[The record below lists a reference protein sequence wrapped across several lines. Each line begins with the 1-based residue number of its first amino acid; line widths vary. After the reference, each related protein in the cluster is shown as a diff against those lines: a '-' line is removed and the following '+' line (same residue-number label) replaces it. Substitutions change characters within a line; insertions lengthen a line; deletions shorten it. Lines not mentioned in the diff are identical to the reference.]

1 MNVNATHFT
10 RVFMKKINNN
20 LKVGFIQTSPVFG
33 KVEKNIEKAVSQIN
47 KINAGLIVL
56 PELFNTGYQFIDR
69 KEAFNFAEEIPGGVT
84 TQRLISAAQSRDV
97 YIVSGIAEKSKGK
110 LFNSA
115 VLVGTKGYIGTYRKS
130 HLFRNENNIFD
141 KGDTGYLVF
150 DIGIAKIGIM
160 ICFDWR
166 FPEVARV
173 LSLKGADIL
182 CHPSNLVL
190 PHCPDS
196 MITRCLENH
205 VFAIT
210 ADRVGIEN
218 RIKGETLKFIGK
230 SQVVTPS
237 GEVLRRG
244 SEENEEE
251 WVTDI
256 NPQEARDKKINSHN
270 DLLKDRRVDLMHEML

>member
-1 MNVNATHFT
+1 MTD
-10 RVFMKKINNN
+10 KN

-33 KVEKNIEKAVSQIN
+33 KVKKNIEKAVHQIN
-47 KINAGLIVL
+47 KIDAGLIVL
-56 PELFNTGYQFIDR
+56 PELFNTGYQFVDR
-69 KEAFNFAEEIPGGVT
+69 KEAFNFAEEIPDGNT
-84 TQRLISAAQSRDV
+84 TQTLISAAQARDA

-115 VLVGTKGYIGTYRKS
+115 VIVGPKGYIGTYRKS
-130 HLFRNENNIFD
+130 HLFQNENNIFD
-141 KGDTGYLVF
+141 KGDSGYLVF
-150 DIGIAKIGIM
+150 DIGTAKIGIM

-173 LSLKGADIL
+173 LALKGADIL

-190 PHCPDS
+190 PHGPDS
-196 MITRCLENH
+196 MITRCIENH
-205 VFAIT
+205 LFAIT
-210 ADRVGIEN
+210 ADRVGIEK
-218 RIKGETLKFIGK
+218 RKKGETLKFIGK

-237 GEVLRRG
+237 GEILHRG

-256 NPQEARDKKINSHN
+256 NPQESRDKKINSHN

>member
-1 MNVNATHFT
+1 MHPKADLMTD
-10 RVFMKKINNN
+10 KN

-33 KVEKNIEKAVSQIN
+33 KVEKNIEQAVRQIN

-56 PELFNTGYQFIDR
+56 PELFNTGYQFVDR

-84 TQRLISAAQSRDV
+84 TQRLISAAQPRDV

-115 VLVGTKGYIGTYRKS
+115 VFVGPKGYIGTYRKS
-130 HLFRNENNIFD
+130 HLFWNENNIFD

-190 PHCPDS
+190 PHAPDS

-210 ADRVGIEN
+210 ADRVGIES
-218 RIKGETLKFIGK
+218 RKKGETLKFIGK

-251 WVTDI
+251 WVADV

-270 DLLKDRRVDLMHEML
+270 DLIKDRRVDLIDEML

>member
-10 RVFMKKINNN
+10 SVFMKKINKN

-33 KVEKNIEKAVSQIN
+33 KVEKNIEKAVSKIN

-69 KEAFNFAEEIPGGVT
+69 KEAFNFAEEIPDGVT
-84 TQRLISAAQSRDV
+84 TQRLISAAQPRDV

-115 VLVGTKGYIGTYRKS
+115 VFVGPKGYIGTYRKS

-190 PHCPDS
+190 PHGPDS

-218 RIKGETLKFIGK
+218 RKKGETLKFIGK

-256 NPQEARDKKINSHN
+256 NPQKARDKKINSHN
-270 DLLKDRRVDLMHEML
+270 DLLKDRRVDLMHEIL